1 MATKIHNM
9 SIHNLGIENDC
20 RDIHD
25 SWDQRSNVMVQ
36 ILARRNA
43 MERQQTRRIYKE
55 IYGEDLVER
64 LGTIDVEPINRAL
77 SLWMLDSH
85 ERDAVFAREALEP
98 GDTNFK
104 ALIEIF
110 VGRKSSQIFLIRQS
124 YRARYKK
131 QLDQDII
138 NIDPPHSYQKILV
151 ALAASHKAHNAD
163 ISQHIAKC
171 DARRLYETVKDNSG
185 AIEEAFV
192 LEMLTKRSIPQLKL
206 TFSCYQHI
214 FGHNF
219 TKDLK
224 FRNCGEFENALRTV
238 IKCIC
243 NPPKYFAKVL
253 YKSIKGGESGEA
265 LKRVMLSRAEVDLD
279 EIQRAFKGKY
289 GIQLTE
295 AICGRTFCDDYTDF
309 FVALATKK
317 AQ

>member
-9 SIHNLGIENDC
+9 FIDDIGIENDC

-25 SWDQRSNVMVQ
+25 SWDQKSNRLVRV
-36 ILARRNA
+36 LAGRNP
-43 MERQQTRRIYKE
+43 MERQQMKGIYKA
-55 IYGEDLVER
+55 IYGEDLMER
-64 LGTIDVEPINRAL
+64 LGTIDVEQVNRAL

-124 YRARYKK
+124 YQARCKK

-185 AIEEAFV
+185 AIQEAFV

-238 IKCIC
+238 VKCIC
-243 NPPKYFAKVL
+243 NPPKYYAKVV
-253 YKSIKGGESGEA
+253 YKSIKGGESDGA
-265 LKRVMLSRAEVDLD
+265 LERVLMSRAEVDLD

-295 AICGRTFCDDYTDF
+295 AICETTFCDDYRDF
-309 FVALATKK
+309 LVALATKR
-317 AQ
+317 AH

>member
-138 NIDPPHSYQKILV
+138 NIDPPHSYQK
-151 ALAASHKAHNAD
+151 
-163 ISQHIAKC
+163 
-171 DARRLYETVKDNSG
+171 VK
-185 AIEEAFV
+185 
-192 LEMLTKRSIPQLKL
+192 K
-206 TFSCYQHI
+206 
-214 FGHNF
+214 
-219 TKDLK
+219 
-224 FRNCGEFENALRTV
+224 
-238 IKCIC
+238 
-243 NPPKYFAKVL
+243 
-253 YKSIKGGESGEA
+253 
-265 LKRVMLSRAEVDLD
+265 
-279 EIQRAFKGKY
+279 
-289 GIQLTE
+289 
-295 AICGRTFCDDYTDF
+295 
-309 FVALATKK
+309 
-317 AQ
+317 

>member
-9 SIHNLGIENDC
+9 SIYDIGIENDC
-20 RDIHD
+20 RELHD
-25 SWDQRSNVMVQ
+25 SWDQRSNRLVRV
-36 ILARRNA
+36 LAGRNP
-43 MERQQTRRIYKE
+43 MERHQMKGIYKA

-64 LGTIDVEPINRAL
+64 LETIVVKPVNRAL
-77 SLWMLDSH
+77 SLWMRDSH
-85 ERDAVFAREALEP
+85 ERDAVVAREALEL

-110 VGRKSSQIFLIRQS
+110 VGRKSSQMFLIRQS
-124 YRARYKK
+124 YQARYKK

-151 ALAASHKAHNAD
+151 ALAASHKAHNTD

-192 LEMLTKRSIPQLKL
+192 LEMLAKRSIPQLKL

-224 FRNCGEFENALRTV
+224 FRNCGEFENALQTV
-238 IKCIC
+238 MQCIC
-243 NPPKYFAKVL
+243 NPPKYYAKVL
-253 YKSIKGGESGEA
+253 YKSIKGGESDGA
-265 LKRVMLSRAEVDLD
+265 LERVLLSRAEVDLN
-279 EIQRAFKGKY
+279 EIQRALKGKY

-295 AICGRTFCDDYTDF
+295 AICERTFSDDYRDF
-309 FVALATKK
+309 LVALTTKK
-317 AQ
+317 AH